1 LGGIKVQ
8 EERKILEFTKSD
20 EGISVSIEDNTQ
32 IIDVLTGIGLTL
44 NMLIEQKHV
53 KKDQVFEDLNE
64 ILTIIENNKEEGE
77 KENVSK

>member
-1 LGGIKVQ
+1 ME
-8 EERKILEFTKSD
+8 EERRILEFTKSD
-20 EGISVSIEDNTQ
+20 EGVSVSIEDNTQ

-53 KKDQVFEDLNE
+53 KKEQVFKDLNE

-77 KENVSK
+77 EENGGK

>member
-1 LGGIKVQ
+1 ME
-8 EERKILEFTKSD
+8 EERRILEFTKSD
-20 EGISVSIEDNTQ
+20 EGVSVSIEDNTQ

-53 KKDQVFEDLNE
+53 KKTQVFKDLNE

-77 KENVSK
+77 KENGSK

>member
-1 LGGIKVQ
+1 ME
-8 EERKILEFTKSD
+8 EERRILEFTKND
-20 EGISVSIEDNTQ
+20 EGVSVSIEDNTQ

-53 KKDQVFEDLNE
+53 KKEQVFKDLNE

-77 KENVSK
+77 KENGSK

>member
-1 LGGIKVQ
+1 MQ

-53 KKDQVFEDLNE
+53 KKNQVFEDLNE

-77 KENVSK
+77 KENGSK

>member
-1 LGGIKVQ
+1 MQ

-44 NMLIEQKHV
+44 NMLIKQKHV
-53 KKDQVFEDLNE
+53 KKDQVFEDLKE

-77 KENVSK
+77 KENGSK

>member
-1 LGGIKVQ
+1 MQ
-8 EERKILEFTKSD
+8 EERKILEFIKSD

-77 KENVSK
+77 KENGSK

>member
-1 LGGIKVQ
+1 MQ

-77 KENVSK
+77 KENGSK

>member
-1 LGGIKVQ
+1 MQ

-20 EGISVSIEDNTQ
+20 DGISVSIEDNTQ

-64 ILTIIENNKEEGE
+64 ILTIIKNNKEEGE
-77 KENVSK
+77 KENGSK

>member
-1 LGGIKVQ
+1 MQ

-32 IIDVLTGIGLTL
+32 IIDILTGIGLTL

-77 KENVSK
+77 KENGSK

>member
-1 LGGIKVQ
+1 ME
-8 EERKILEFTKSD
+8 EERRILEFTKND
-20 EGISVSIEDNTQ
+20 EGVSVSIEDNTQ

-53 KKDQVFEDLNE
+53 KKEQVFKDLNE

-77 KENVSK
+77 KENGGK

>member
-1 LGGIKVQ
+1 MQ